1 MDNVVSIFF
10 NYIKINIYKKGG
22 FKLKKNEKF
31 PDWVKSIILL
41 CLGWTSIYMIRGVLT
56 PVMGDIQI
64 EFDLTQTELGLI
76 SSVFFLGYTAMQI
89 PAGLIADKIGKR
101 FILIP
106 GIILFTLG
114 QFGAGLMT
122 TFGGFILFRIL
133 TGIGQ
138 GTYYGP
144 SYSLSSQTIPSEKRG
159 ISSAIINSGTGIGTA
174 TGLIGASFLAYNLD
188 LGWRAPF
195 YASAAFSLV
204 VGLLFWKM
212 LKEPPKP
219 VVTKTTD
226 NGEIEETEEIPVIN
240 YLFKPKMLAAYFV
253 NFASN
258 YGFFMVLTWLPY
270 YLETERAI
278 PVEQTGF
285 FAALVALA
293 GIPGSIIISRY
304 SDKLKVRKPFILL
317 LLPLAAIS
325 LSAIVYIQNWNL
337 VVLML
342 VIYGFIGKLAV
353 DPILIAF
360 IAEDAPKKGYG
371 TMFSLFNCMGMAS
384 SILAPTITGF
394 ISDRTDSMVSGFY
407 LGSIII
413 LLSFVAILFVKE
425 KKTPQVS

>member
-1 MDNVVSIFF
+1 M
-10 NYIKINIYKKGG
+10 
-22 FKLKKNEKF
+22 KNKEKF
-31 PDWVKSIILL
+31 PDWIKTIILL

-76 SSVFFLGYTAMQI
+76 SSVFFLAYTAMQI
-89 PAGLIADKIGKR
+89 PAGVIADKVGKR

-122 TFGGFILFRIL
+122 TFGGFILFRVL
-133 TGIGQ
+133 TGLGQ

-159 ISSAIINSGTGIGTA
+159 ISSAIINSGTGLGTA
-174 TGLIGASFLAYNLD
+174 AGLIGASFLAYNLE

-195 YASAAFSLV
+195 YASAVFSLV
-204 VGLLFWKM
+204 VGILFFTM

-219 VVTKTTD
+219 AVTSTKTKEDTSGVD
-226 NGEIEETEEIPVIN
+226 DVPVMKF
-240 YLFKPKMLAAYFV
+240 LFKPKMLAAYFV

-278 PVEQTGF
+278 PAEQTGF

-293 GIPGSIIISRY
+293 GIPGAILISRY
-304 SDKLKVRKPFILL
+304 SDKLRVRKPFILV

-325 LSAIVYIQNWNL
+325 LSAIVYIENWSL
-337 VVLML
+337 VVLTL

-360 IAEDAPKKGYG
+360 IAEDAPEKGYG
-371 TMFSLFNCMGMAS
+371 TMFSLFNMMGMFS
-384 SILAPTITGF
+384 SILAPTITGY
-394 ISDRTDSMVSGFY
+394 ISDKTDSMVSGFY

-413 LLSFVAILFVKE
+413 LLAFVAILFVKE
-425 KKTPQVS
+425 KKAPSIN

>member
-10 NYIKINIYKKGG
+10 NYIKINTYKKGG
-22 FKLKKNEKF
+22 FKLKKNKKF

-122 TFGGFILFRIL
+122 TFGGFILFRVL
-133 TGIGQ
+133 TGLGQ

-204 VGLLFWKM
+204 VGILFWTM

-226 NGEIEETEEIPVIN
+226 NDEVEETEEIPVIN

-342 VIYGFIGKLAV
+342 VIYGFIGKLAI

-394 ISDRTDSMVSGFY
+394 ISDKTDSMVSGFY
-407 LGSIII
+407 LGSIIL

>member
-1 MDNVVSIFF
+1 M
-10 NYIKINIYKKGG
+10 
-22 FKLKKNEKF
+22 KNKEKF
-31 PDWVKSIILL
+31 PDWIKTIILL

-64 EFDLTQTELGLI
+64 EFGLTQTELGLI

-89 PAGLIADKIGKR
+89 PAGVIADKIGKR

-122 TFGGFILFRIL
+122 TFGGFILFRVL
-133 TGIGQ
+133 TGLGQ

-159 ISSAIINSGTGIGTA
+159 ISSAIINSGTGLGTA
-174 TGLIGASFLAYNLD
+174 AGLIGASFLAYNLD

-195 YASAAFSLV
+195 YASAVFSLV
-204 VGLLFWKM
+204 VGILFFTM

-219 VVTKTTD
+219 AVTATKTKDDTSD
-226 NGEIEETEEIPVIN
+226 LEDVPVMKF
-240 YLFKPKMLAAYFV
+240 LFKPKMLAAYFV

-278 PVEQTGF
+278 PAEQTGF

-293 GIPGSIIISRY
+293 GIPGAILISRY
-304 SDKLKVRKPFILL
+304 SDKLRVRKPFILI

-325 LSAIVYIQNWNL
+325 LSAIVYIENWSL
-337 VVLML
+337 VVLTL
-342 VIYGFIGKLAV
+342 IIYGFIGKLAV

-360 IAEDAPKKGYG
+360 IAEDAPEKGYG
-371 TMFSLFNCMGMAS
+371 TMFSLFNMMGMFS

-394 ISDRTDSMVSGFY
+394 ISDKTDSMVSGFY

-413 LLSFVAILFVKE
+413 LLAFVAILFVKE
-425 KKTPQVS
+425 KKEPSIN